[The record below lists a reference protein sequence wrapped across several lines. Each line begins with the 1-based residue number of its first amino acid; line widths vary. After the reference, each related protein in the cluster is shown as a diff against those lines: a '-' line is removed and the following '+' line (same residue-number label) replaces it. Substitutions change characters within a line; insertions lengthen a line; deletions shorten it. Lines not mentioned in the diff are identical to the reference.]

1 MPSTSPSTDE
11 AINIITNILLCISIT
26 CCLLTM
32 LSFSLF
38 SELRTYPIRLIM
50 YQCVTII
57 FSFLF
62 FMIGFANDVV
72 NSSFCEGCAAIT
84 HYFFIAD
91 FCWCGVVA
99 FNFYQMVV
107 KRNKEVQRYEKF
119 YHLFGWGVPLIF
131 FIGVIASDDY
141 GQIGGEFCWITTEA
155 ARFAAFFIPGL
166 VILHINL
173 VFFFFV
179 AREIHETLS
188 ESKTDQKKTSAE
200 LRVYMS
206 ILVSVGCSWL
216 FGFLMYVIP
225 NDTAATVFLFIF
237 TFTTPLQGL
246 FIFLAYVANKKVMG
260 RWAGV
265 FSFIPCCARVHDEWA
280 SSSSTSGSGRSSSSS
295 GSSGSSSSGSA

>member
-1 MPSTSPSTDE
+1 M
-11 AINIITNILLCISIT
+11 IS
-26 CCLLTM
+26 
-32 LSFSLF
+32 FGLF
-38 SELRTYPIRLIM
+38 PELRTFPIRLIM
-50 YQCVTII
+50 YQCIAII
-57 FSFLF
+57 LSFLF

-72 NSSFCEGCAAIT
+72 HSSFCEGCAAIT
-84 HYFFIAD
+84 HYFFIAN

-119 YHLFGWGVPLIF
+119 YHLFAWSLPLIC
-131 FIGVIASDDY
+131 FIGVIAADDY
-141 GQIGGEFCWITTEA
+141 GVIGGEFCWITTEA
-155 ARFAAFFIPGL
+155 ARFGAFFIPGL

-188 ESKTDQKKTSAE
+188 ESKSQQKKDSAE
-200 LRVYMS
+200 LRVYLS
-206 ILVSVGCSWL
+206 ILASVGCSWL

-237 TFTTPLQGL
+237 TFTTPCQGL

-260 RWAGV
+260 RWAGI
-265 FSFIPCCARVHDEWA
+265 FSFLPCCARIHEEWA
-280 SSSSTSGSGRSSSSS
+280 SSSSTGSSSGRS
-295 GSSGSSSSGSA
+295 GSSGSRSGSSSNSSSSSA